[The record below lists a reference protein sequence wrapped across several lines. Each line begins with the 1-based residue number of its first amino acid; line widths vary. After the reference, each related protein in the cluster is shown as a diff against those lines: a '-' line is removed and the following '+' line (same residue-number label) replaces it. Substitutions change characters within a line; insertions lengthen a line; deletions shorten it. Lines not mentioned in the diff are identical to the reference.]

1 MEEEAVADASVVVK
15 WFLDEEFSDQARAL
29 RDDFVMGRIS
39 SRVPSLL
46 FYEVLNALCKTHRF
60 TPDELV
66 LAARS
71 LSKFGL
77 ETQELQGRAL
87 EEIAEEAGSSSSSA
101 YDASYVALASA
112 KGTRLYT
119 ADEELVKA
127 YPDISR
133 HIGDYQPREC
143 FG

>member
-15 WFLDEEFSDQARAL
+15 WFLDEEFSAQARAL

-39 SRVPSLL
+39 LRGPSLL
-46 FYEVLNALCKTHRF
+46 FYEVLNALCKTRQV

-77 ETQELQGRAL
+77 ETQEPQGRAL
-87 EEIAEEAGSSSSSA
+87 EEIAEAAGSSSSSA
-101 YDASYVALASA
+101 YDASYVALALGKA
-112 KGTRLYT
+112 TRLYT

-127 YPDISR
+127 YPEISR

-143 FG
+143 LG

>member
-15 WFLDEEFSDQARAL
+15 WFLDEEFSAQARAL

-39 SRVPSLL
+39 LQVPSLL
-46 FYEVLNALCKTHRF
+46 FYEVLNALCKTRLF
-60 TPDELV
+60 TRDELV

-77 ETQELQGRAL
+77 ETQEPQGPAL
-87 EEIAEEAGSSSSSA
+87 ECIAREAGSSSSSA

-112 KGTRLYT
+112 KGTQLYT
-119 ADEELVKA
+119 ADEELVRA
-127 YPDISR
+127 YPEIAR
-133 HIGDYQPREC
+133 HIGDYHPREYL
-143 FG
+143 G